1 MSPLYRDVGPAIP
14 TVRLGVAGHEEAR
27 QSLLAKDT
35 YIYSG
40 ISNMLQVISDYV
52 TSDYR
57 PNRHEIQSSVTES
70 DKATVFR

>member
-1 MSPLYRDVGPAIP
+1 MSPPYRVGPAIP

-57 PNRHEIQSSVTES
+57 PNRHEIQSVTES